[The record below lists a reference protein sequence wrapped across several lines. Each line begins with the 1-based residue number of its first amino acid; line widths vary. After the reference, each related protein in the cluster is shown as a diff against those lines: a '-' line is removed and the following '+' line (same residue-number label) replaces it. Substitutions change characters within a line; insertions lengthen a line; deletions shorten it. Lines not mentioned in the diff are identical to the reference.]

1 MTRILASLAAVA
13 LLAGPAAAFA
23 QDTTPPAPAAPP
35 PAAAPAAPPIPAI
48 APAGDLVDT
57 LKASGQF
64 TILLKA
70 LDASNLTSVLKS
82 AGPLTVLAPT
92 DAAFNALP
100 AGQLDGLMKVENAS
114 QLQALLLIHIINAAV
129 TPDKFKGGKVPIRNV
144 ANADLSSTPPGPT
157 TMINDATLVAEGTAS
172 NGDIYAI
179 DKVLNPAWV
188 APPRPPRRPRPR

>member
-13 LLAGPAAAFA
+13 LLAGPAIAFA
-23 QDTTPPAPAAPP
+23 QGDAAPAPM
-35 PAAAPAAPPIPAI
+35 AAAPMMTI

-57 LKASGQF
+57 LRASGQF
-64 TILLKA
+64 TLLLKA

-100 AGQLDGLMKVENAS
+100 AGQLDNLLKVENAS

-129 TPDKFKGGKVPIRNV
+129 TPDKIKGSIPVSIPNV
-144 ANADLSSTPPGPT
+144 ANSKDQF
-157 TMINDATLVAEGTAS
+157 DATTATIRVDDATVVGIGTAS

-179 DKVLNPAWV
+179 DKVLNPAWT
-188 APPRPPRRPRPR
+188 APPAAAPAAPPAQ